1 MSFLILVTNTNE
13 RLYEER
19 KELNMGDQLLIKNAA
34 QVVTPQGHTAIKGA
48 SMKDVKIYENASVLI
63 EDGHIVAVGD
73 GAEWAKTVPVDKQID
88 ATGKTVLPGFVDSH
102 THFVFGGYRA
112 DEFLWRMEGMTYM
125 EIMERG
131 GGINNTMKATR
142 NASAEE
148 LIEHSMDILEKM
160 LAFGITTV
168 EGKSGYGMDHDT
180 ELKQLEVMKELEQ
193 RQPVEIVR
201 TFMGAHS
208 IPPEYKG
215 RNEEFL
221 KFLVKEVMPDVK
233 KADLAQFCDIFCEK
247 GVFSIEESRQYLQQ
261 AKDMGFD
268 LKIHADEIV
277 TLGGAELGAE
287 LGCTS
292 ADHLLHASDE
302 GIKALA
308 NSDTVATLLPT
319 TAFCLKEPFAPARK
333 MIDAGCAVALAT
345 DFNPGSGFTNSVPL
359 MIALGVIY
367 MGMTAEEAI
376 TALTLNGAAAVGR
389 ADTIGS
395 IEEGKQADIVILQYP
410 SYKFLP
416 YHTGVNIVETVI
428 KKGKVVHQA

>member
-1 MSFLILVTNTNE
+1 
-13 RLYEER
+13 
-19 KELNMGDQLLIKNAA
+19 MGDQLLIKNAA

-247 GVFSIEESRQYLQQ
+247 GVFSIEESLQYLQQ

>member
-1 MSFLILVTNTNE
+1 
-13 RLYEER
+13 
-19 KELNMGDQLLIKNAA
+19 MGDQLLIKNAA

-168 EGKSGYGMDHDT
+168 EGKSGYGMDHYT

>member
-1 MSFLILVTNTNE
+1 
-13 RLYEER
+13 
-19 KELNMGDQLLIKNAA
+19 MGDQLLIKNAA

-367 MGMTAEEAI
+367 MGMTVEEAI

>member
-1 MSFLILVTNTNE
+1 
-13 RLYEER
+13 
-19 KELNMGDQLLIKNAA
+19 MGDQLLIKNAA
-34 QVVTPQGHTAIKGA
+34 QVVTSQGHTAIKGA

-247 GVFSIEESRQYLQQ
+247 GVLSIEESRQYLQQ

>member
-1 MSFLILVTNTNE
+1 
-13 RLYEER
+13 
-19 KELNMGDQLLIKNAA
+19 MGDQLLIKNAA

-345 DFNPGSGFTNSVPL
+345 DFNPCSGFTNSVPL

>member
-1 MSFLILVTNTNE
+1 
-13 RLYEER
+13 
-19 KELNMGDQLLIKNAA
+19 MGDQLLIKNAA

-48 SMKDVKIYENASVLI
+48 AMKDVKIYENASVLI

-73 GAEWAKTVPVDKQID
+73 GVEWAKTVPADKQID

-168 EGKSGYGMDHDT
+168 EGKSGYGMNHDT

-221 KFLVKEVMPDVK
+221 EFLVKEVMPDVK

-247 GVFSIEESRQYLQQ
+247 GVFSIEESRKYLQQ

-367 MGMTAEEAI
+367 MGMTAEEAV

-395 IEEGKQADIVILQYP
+395 LEAGKQADLVILQYP

>member
-1 MSFLILVTNTNE
+1 
-13 RLYEER
+13 
-19 KELNMGDQLLIKNAA
+19 MGDQLLIKNAA

-308 NSDTVATLLPT
+308 NSDTVAALLPT

>member
-1 MSFLILVTNTNE
+1 MSE
-13 RLYEER
+13 
-19 KELNMGDQLLIKNAA
+19 QLLVKNAA
-34 QVVTPQGHTAIKGA
+34 QVVTPLGHTALKGTA
-48 SMKDVKIYENASVLI
+48 MKDVRIYENTSVLI
-63 EDGHIVAVGD
+63 EDGRIKAIGND
-73 GAEWAKTVPVDKQID
+73 PSWEASVPADKQID

-131 GGINNTMKATR
+131 GGINNTMQATR

-148 LIEHSMDILEKM
+148 LIDHSLDILNKM

-180 ELKQLEVMKELEQ
+180 EIRQLEVMKELEN

-208 IPPEYKG
+208 IPPEFKG
-215 RNEEFL
+215 RNQEFL
-221 KFLVKEVMPDVK
+221 QFLVDEVMPEVK
-233 KADLAQFCDIFCEK
+233 QKDLAQFCDIFCEK
-247 GVFSIEESRQYLQQ
+247 GVFSIEESRQFLQQ
-261 AKDMGFD
+261 AKNMGFD

-287 LGCTS
+287 LGCHS

-302 GIKALA
+302 GVKALA

-319 TAFCLKEPFAPARK
+319 TAFCLKEQFAPARK

-389 ADTIGS
+389 ADQIGS

>member
-1 MSFLILVTNTNE
+1 
-13 RLYEER
+13 
-19 KELNMGDQLLIKNAA
+19 MGDQLLIKNAA

-247 GVFSIEESRQYLQQ
+247 GVLSIEESRQYLQQ

>member
-1 MSFLILVTNTNE
+1 
-13 RLYEER
+13 
-19 KELNMGDQLLIKNAA
+19 MGDQLLIKNAA

-277 TLGGAELGAE
+277 ILGGAELGAE

-345 DFNPGSGFTNSVPL
+345 DFNPGSGLTNSVPL

>member
-1 MSFLILVTNTNE
+1 MSE
-13 RLYEER
+13 
-19 KELNMGDQLLIKNAA
+19 QLLIKNAS
-34 QVVTPQGHTAIKGA
+34 QVVTPLGHTALKGA
-48 SMKDVKIYENASVLI
+48 AMKDVRIYENTSVLI
-63 EDGHIVAVGD
+63 EDGRIKAIGND
-73 GAEWAKTVPVDKQID
+73 PSWEASVPADKQID

-131 GGINNTMKATR
+131 GGINNTMQATR

-148 LIEHSMDILEKM
+148 LIDHSLDILNKM

-180 ELKQLEVMKELEQ
+180 EIRQLEVMKELEN

-208 IPPEYKG
+208 IPPEFKG
-215 RNEEFL
+215 RNQEFL
-221 KFLVKEVMPDVK
+221 QFLVDEVMPEVK
-233 KADLAQFCDIFCEK
+233 QKDLAQFCDIFCEK
-247 GVFSIEESRQYLQQ
+247 GVFSIEESRQFLQQ
-261 AKDMGFD
+261 AKNMGFD

-287 LGCTS
+287 LGCHS

-302 GIKALA
+302 GVKALA

-319 TAFCLKEPFAPARK
+319 TAFCLKEQFAPARK

-389 ADTIGS
+389 ADQIGS

-428 KKGKVVHQA
+428 KKGKVVYQA

>member
-1 MSFLILVTNTNE
+1 
-13 RLYEER
+13 
-19 KELNMGDQLLIKNAA
+19 MGDQLLIKNAA

-180 ELKQLEVMKELEQ
+180 ELKQLEVMRELEQ

>member
-1 MSFLILVTNTNE
+1 
-13 RLYEER
+13 
-19 KELNMGDQLLIKNAA
+19 MGDQLLIKNAA

-345 DFNPGSGFTNSVPL
+345 DLNPGSGFTNSVPL

>member
-1 MSFLILVTNTNE
+1 
-13 RLYEER
+13 
-19 KELNMGDQLLIKNAA
+19 MGDQLLIKNAA

-395 IEEGKQADIVILQYP
+395 IEEGKQADIVILQYS

>member
-1 MSFLILVTNTNE
+1 MAE
-13 RLYEER
+13 
-19 KELNMGDQLLIKNAA
+19 QLLIKNAA
-34 QVVTPQGHTAIKGA
+34 QIVTPLGHTSLKGA
-48 SMKDVKIYENASVLI
+48 AMKEVQIYENTSVLI
-63 EDGHIVAVGD
+63 EDGRIKAIGND
-73 GAEWAKTVPVDKQID
+73 PSWEANVPADKQID

-131 GGINNTMKATR
+131 GGINNTMQATR

-148 LIEHSMDILEKM
+148 LIDHSLDILNKM

-180 ELKQLEVMKELEQ
+180 ELRQLEVMKELEK

-201 TFMGAHS
+201 TFLGAHS
-208 IPPEYKG
+208 IPPEFKG
-215 RNEEFL
+215 RNQDFL
-221 KFLVKEVMPDVK
+221 QFLVDEVMPEVK
-233 KADLAQFCDIFCEK
+233 QKDLAQFCDIFCEK
-247 GVFSIEESRQYLQQ
+247 GVFSIEESRKFLQQ

-287 LGCTS
+287 LGCHS
-292 ADHLLHASDE
+292 ADHLLHASEE

-389 ADTIGS
+389 ADQIGS

>member
-1 MSFLILVTNTNE
+1 
-13 RLYEER
+13 
-19 KELNMGDQLLIKNAA
+19 MGDQLLIKNAA

-48 SMKDVKIYENASVLI
+48 AMKEVKIYENASVLI

-73 GAEWAKTVPVDKQID
+73 GAEWVKTVPADKQID

-221 KFLVKEVMPDVK
+221 EFLVKEVMPDVK

-247 GVFSIEESRQYLQQ
+247 GVFSIEESRKYLQQ

-395 IEEGKQADIVILQYP
+395 IEEGKQADLVILQYP

>member
-1 MSFLILVTNTNE
+1 
-13 RLYEER
+13 
-19 KELNMGDQLLIKNAA
+19 MGDQLLIKNAA

-168 EGKSGYGMDHDT
+168 EGKSGYGMDYDT

>member
-1 MSFLILVTNTNE
+1 
-13 RLYEER
+13 
-19 KELNMGDQLLIKNAA
+19 MGDQLLIKNAA

-308 NSDTVATLLPT
+308 NSNTVATLLPT

>member
-1 MSFLILVTNTNE
+1 
-13 RLYEER
+13 
-19 KELNMGDQLLIKNAA
+19 MGDQLLIKNAA

-292 ADHLLHASDE
+292 ADHLLHTSDE

>member
-1 MSFLILVTNTNE
+1 
-13 RLYEER
+13 
-19 KELNMGDQLLIKNAA
+19 MGDQLLIKNAA

-221 KFLVKEVMPDVK
+221 KFLVKEVMPDIK

-247 GVFSIEESRQYLQQ
+247 GVLSIEESRQYLQQ

>member
-1 MSFLILVTNTNE
+1 MAE
-13 RLYEER
+13 
-19 KELNMGDQLLIKNAA
+19 QLLIKNAA
-34 QVVTPQGHTAIKGA
+34 QIVTPLGHTALKGA
-48 SMKDVKIYENASVLI
+48 AMKAVQIYENTSVLI
-63 EDGHIVAVGD
+63 EDGRIKAIGND
-73 GAEWAKTVPVDKQID
+73 PSWEANVPADKQID
-88 ATGKTVLPGFVDSH
+88 ATGKAVLPGFVDSH

-131 GGINNTMKATR
+131 GGINNTMQATR

-148 LIEHSMDILEKM
+148 LIDHSLDILNKM

-180 ELKQLEVMKELEQ
+180 ELRQLEVMKELEK

-201 TFMGAHS
+201 TFLGAHS
-208 IPPEYKG
+208 IPPEFKG
-215 RNEEFL
+215 RNQEFL
-221 KFLVKEVMPDVK
+221 QFLVDEVMPEVK
-233 KADLAQFCDIFCEK
+233 QKDLAQFCDIFCEK
-247 GVFSIEESRQYLQQ
+247 GVFSIEESRKFLQQ

-287 LGCTS
+287 LGCHS
-292 ADHLLHASDE
+292 ADHLLHASEE

-389 ADTIGS
+389 ADQIGS
-395 IEEGKQADIVILQYP
+395 LEEGKQADIVILQYP

>member
-1 MSFLILVTNTNE
+1 
-13 RLYEER
+13 
-19 KELNMGDQLLIKNAA
+19 MGDQLLIKNAA

-247 GVFSIEESRQYLQQ
+247 GVFSIEDSRQYLQQ

-410 SYKFLP
+410 SYNFLP